1 MFRGIIT
8 IVAIIQLDTLQKE
21 KSAECE
27 TGEQLSE
34 TIESKWLFALAIAKL
49 IKVAVFTVWS
59 MFISI

>member
-21 KSAECE
+21 KSSECE

-34 TIESKWLFALAIAKL
+34 TIESKWLFALAIA
-49 IKVAVFTVWS
+49 
-59 MFISI
+59 